1 MNVFLTVYSTSSW
14 QVFINASGLK
24 VTDNFTQSVK
34 EPCALLSPQ
43 SHTNLA
49 SVLEQSQSAQQIW
62 VATVQ
67 AEHFIAEALDNDQS
81 LSDAAQAWEHLTNEL
96 LRVQRKHRNKIKLFN
111 LHQALEYPQSLREH
125 LGTINIKE
133 YSPQAPDC
141 SFELLAA
148 SQYSRQQDQL
158 KSLNTILQASSL
170 PLSEDEFLVL
180 DIDAAL
186 KENRLNTSEHLMV
199 KNKLDQALTETSEE
213 RDLILA
219 QLHQVQEELESYYH
233 ALQSEKEHHKKNLQ
247 ECKVKHNA
255 EIANLTSELKK
266 IGVLATENTKL
277 KQLLQANENQY
288 KHTLCAHENQYKHTL
303 LAHEKQSGKEIAK
316 LENELRKTKARAASA
331 EFAGH
336 LLQQELN
343 SLKESISWKAATPVR
358 MIGRLVKKTDEE
370 RETLLQQIGLLLTSE
385 YFDLD
390 WYLRTYTDVAESKM
404 NPAEHYLLF
413 GADEGRFPGPL
424 FDGNWYLQQYPDVAA
439 ANLNPLLHF
448 IMHGQEEGRISS
460 PKLPTNNQQ
469 AEE

>member
-1 MNVFLTVYSTSSW
+1 MNVFLTVYSTSTW

-96 LRVQRKHRNKIKLFN
+96 LRIQRKHRNKIKLFN

-133 YSPQAPDC
+133 YSPQAPAC

-186 KENRLNTSEHLMV
+186 KENRLNTSEHLVV
-199 KNKLDQALTETSEE
+199 KNQLDQALTETSEE

-233 ALQSEKEHHKKNLQ
+233 ALQSEKVLHKNDLQ
-247 ECKVKHNA
+247 ECKAKHNS
-255 EIANLTSELKK
+255 EISNLTSELKK
-266 IGVLATENTKL
+266 IGVLAAENT
-277 KQLLQANENQY
+277 QL
-288 KHTLCAHENQYKHTL
+288 KHTL
-303 LAHEKQSGKEIAK
+303 LAHEKQSGKEIAR
-316 LENELRKTKARAASA
+316 LESDLRKIKARAASA

-343 SLKESISWKAATPVR
+343 SLQESISWKAATPVR

-370 RETLLQQIGLLLTSE
+370 RETRLQQIGLLLTSE

-413 GADEGRFPGPL
+413 GANEGRFPGPL